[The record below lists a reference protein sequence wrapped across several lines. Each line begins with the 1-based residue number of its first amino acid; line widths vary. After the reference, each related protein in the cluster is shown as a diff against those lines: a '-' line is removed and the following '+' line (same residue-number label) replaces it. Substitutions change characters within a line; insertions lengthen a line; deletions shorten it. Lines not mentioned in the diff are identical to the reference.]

1 MSPTKV
7 TIVGGYGG
15 VGSALAYTLLTSADP
30 CEVTLLGRRSQYV
43 TCQLMDLGG
52 ITPFGHTAVRSGDID
67 DFADSDVVVITASV
81 PFEPLASRLEF
92 LSRNIEIL
100 RPYFHALADLPAD
113 WPGHVI
119 VVTNP
124 VDPLTT
130 WLGHSARID
139 RHQLLGYSWND
150 SLRLRIAV
158 GQALDAH
165 ASDVVGWVVGEH
177 GDGCVPLFDR
187 IRVGGVP
194 VWLSP
199 EQQRS
204 VSAEIRGWYARWAA
218 LGVSRTTAWTTAT
231 GVARMI
237 HDLVSRALSDWCAAV
252 PLHGEYDIDGV
263 AIGVPITIGS
273 NHVSPV
279 HEWQLAQHDGYA
291 LHHAADVIRRHA
303 CQCDDALAL

>member
-1 MSPTKV
+1 MNPAKV
-7 TIVGGYGG
+7 IIVGGYGG

-30 CEVTLLGRRSQYV
+30 YEVALLGRRSQWV

-52 ITPFGHTAVRSGDID
+52 ITPFRHTAVRSGDID

-81 PFEPLASRLEF
+81 PFESQASRRDF
-92 LSRNIEIL
+92 LTCNIEVL
-100 RPYFHALADLPAD
+100 RPYFRALAELPAD

-130 WLGHSARID
+130 WLSHSARID
-139 RHQLLGYSWND
+139 RHRILGYSWND
-150 SLRLRIAV
+150 SLRLRIAI
-158 GQALDAH
+158 GQTLGTP
-165 ASDVVGWVVGEH
+165 ASDVVGWVLGEH

-187 IRVGGVP
+187 VHVRGKP

-199 EQQRS
+199 EHQLAIN
-204 VSAEIRGWYARWAA
+204 AELRGWYARWSA
-218 LGVSRTTAWTTAT
+218 LGVSRTTSWTTAT
-231 GVARMI
+231 GLAGMI
-237 HDLVSRALSDWCAAV
+237 HDLASRTSSEWCAAV
-252 PLHGEYDIDGV
+252 PLRGEYDIDGV
-263 AIGVPITIGS
+263 ALGVPITLGS

-279 HEWQLAQHDGYA
+279 HEWRLAQHDSHA

-303 CQCDDALAL
+303 CQCDDVLRV

>member
-1 MSPTKV
+1 MNPTRV

-15 VGSALAYTLLTSADP
+15 VGSALAYTLVTSADP
-30 CEVTLLGRRSQYV
+30 YEVALLGRRSQYV
-43 TCQLMDLGG
+43 TCQLMDLDG
-52 ITPFGHTAVRSGDID
+52 ITPFGHTVVRSGDID
-67 DFADSDVVVITASV
+67 DFANSDIVVITASV
-81 PFEPLASRLEF
+81 PFEPPASRRDF
-92 LSRNIEIL
+92 LSGNIEVL
-100 RPYFHALADLPAD
+100 RPYFQALAELPAD

-139 RHQLLGYSWND
+139 RHRLLGYSWND

-158 GQALDAH
+158 GRALDTH
-165 ASDVVGWVVGEH
+165 ASEVVGWVLGEH

-187 IRVGGVP
+187 IHVRGVP

-199 EQQRS
+199 EHQRF
-204 VSAEIRGWYARWAA
+204 VRGEITGWYARWTA
-218 LGVSRTTAWTTAT
+218 LGVRRTTAWTTAT

-237 HDLVSRALSDWCAAV
+237 HDLASRTSSDWCAAV
-252 PLHGEYDIDGV
+252 PLRGEYDLDGI

-273 NHVSPV
+273 DHVSPV
-279 HEWQLAQHDGYA
+279 HEWQLAQHDRNA
-291 LHHAADVIRRHA
+291 LHHAADVVRRHA
-303 CQCDDALAL
+303 YQCDDVLAI

>member
-1 MSPTKV
+1 MNPTKV

-15 VGSALAYTLLTSADP
+15 VGSALAYALLTSADP
-30 CEVTLLGRRSQYV
+30 YEVALLGRRSQWV

-67 DFADSDVVVITASV
+67 DFVASDMVVITASI
-81 PFEPLASRLEF
+81 PFEPSASRLDF
-92 LSRNIEIL
+92 LSGNVEVL
-100 RPYFHALADLPAD
+100 RPYFHALAELPAD

-130 WLGHSARID
+130 WLSHSARID
-139 RHQLLGYSWND
+139 RHRLLGYSWND
-150 SLRLRIAV
+150 SLRLRIAI
-158 GQALDAH
+158 GQALHTH
-165 ASDVVGWVVGEH
+165 ASEVVGWVVGEH

-194 VWLSP
+194 VRLSP

-204 VSAEIRGWYARWAA
+204 VLAEIRSWYARWVA
-218 LGVSRTTAWTTAT
+218 LGVCRTTAWTTAT

-237 HDLVSRALSDWCAAV
+237 HDLTSRTSSDWCAAV
-252 PLHGEYDIDGV
+252 PLCGEYDLNGV

-273 NHVSPV
+273 NRVSPV
-279 HEWQLAQHDGYA
+279 HEWHLTQHDRSA

-303 CQCDDALAL
+303 YQCDDVLAV

>member
-1 MSPTKV
+1 MNPTKV

-15 VGSALAYTLLTSADP
+15 VGSALAYTLVTSADP
-30 CEVTLLGRRSQYV
+30 YEVVLLGRRSQCV

-52 ITPFGHTAVRSGDID
+52 ITPFGHTVVRSGDID
-67 DFADSDVVVITASV
+67 DFVDSDVVVITASV
-81 PFEPLASRLEF
+81 PFEPLASRLDF
-92 LSRNIEIL
+92 LSGNIEVL
-100 RPYFHALADLPAD
+100 RPYFRALAELPAD
-113 WPGHVI
+113 WPGHVV

-130 WLGHSARID
+130 WLGQSARID
-139 RHQLLGYSWND
+139 RHRLLGYSWND

-158 GQALDAH
+158 GQALGTH
-165 ASDVVGWVVGEH
+165 ASEVVGWVVGEH

-187 IRVGGVP
+187 IRVCGVP
-194 VWLSP
+194 VGLSP
-199 EQQRS
+199 EHQRF
-204 VSAEIRGWYARWAA
+204 VRAEIRGWYARWAA

-237 HDLVSRALSDWCAAV
+237 HDLASCTSSDWCAAV
-252 PLHGEYDIDGV
+252 PRRGEYDINGG

-279 HEWQLAQHDGYA
+279 HEWQLAQKDGYA

-303 CQCDDALAL
+303 HRCDDVLTL

>member
-1 MSPTKV
+1 MRPAKV

-30 CEVTLLGRRSQYV
+30 CGVVLLGRRSQYV
-43 TCQLMDLGG
+43 TCQLMDLDG
-52 ITPFGHTAVRSGDID
+52 ITPFRRTTVRSGDID

-81 PFEPLASRLEF
+81 PFGSPASRREF
-92 LSRNIEIL
+92 LPRNIEIL
-100 RPYFHALADLPAD
+100 RPYFRALAELPAD

-139 RHQLLGYSWND
+139 RHRLLGYSWND

-158 GQALDAH
+158 GQVLGAP
-165 ASDVVGWVVGEH
+165 ASEVVGWVIGEH

-187 IRVGGVP
+187 IRVGGAP
-194 VWLSP
+194 VRLSP
-199 EQQRS
+199 EQERT
-204 VSAEIRGWYARWAA
+204 VRAETMSWYARWVA

-231 GVARMI
+231 GLAGMVHGLA
-237 HDLVSRALSDWCAAV
+237 SRTPSDWCAAV

-263 AIGVPITIGS
+263 AIGVPITIGADP
-273 NHVSPV
+273 VSQV
-279 HEWQLAQHDGYA
+279 HEWRLAQHDGYA

-303 CQCDDALAL
+303 YQCDDVLAV